1 MTKEELKNKCTE
13 RAKIFQQA
21 MESCHSSSPMD
32 CIEWFADRI
41 VELEKKISILLSCK
55 NCPDNKGGYICK
67 KEYEGKCLSQKIQ
80 YIKELQEENKE
91 LKEKLKP
98 ENCLKLLAK

>member
-1 MTKEELKNKCTE
+1 MTKEEMKNKCTE

-41 VELEKKISILLSCK
+41 VELKKKISILLSCK
-55 NCPDNKGGYICK
+55 K
-67 KEYEGKCLSQKIQ
+67 LS
-80 YIKELQEENKE
+80 
-91 LKEKLKP
+91 
-98 ENCLKLLAK
+98 